1 MAMSLRGPLLKEE
14 KAPERRGKAANA
26 RQTRGKERRAHAKR
40 LAPTHRQ
47 ANRQAQGLLHYGT
60 RLGTKFKFWSTAMKG

>member
-1 MAMSLRGPLLKEE
+1 MSLRGPLLKEE
-14 KAPERRGKAANA
+14 KAPERRGKEANA
-26 RQTRGKERRAHAKR
+26 RQTRGKERRAHAKITS
-40 LAPTHRQ
+40 AYTPRQ